1 MFIPVKD
8 LFTRYTTIFTT
19 AVAAFAF
26 YWINVMDA
34 ATKTQVMDILGPYG
48 PWITPIAAYI
58 VWLGLR
64 AKTQPTKGIE

>member
-1 MFIPVKD
+1 MLDFKT

-26 YWINVMDA
+26 YWINIMDDGTKKMIMDA
-34 ATKTQVMDILGPYG
+34 IGPYG
-48 PWITPIAAYI
+48 QWVSPVAAYI

-64 AKTQPTKGIE
+64 AKNQTPPEDN